1 MSSPIVER
9 AYRSRRE
16 SKAVWIAVLGLST
29 AIAAAVGIGWL
40 LLPKISRAFDPVDRE
55 LWKWFEENEGD
66 PRSVEIISQEIRVK
80 PAWMKEDPF
89 HKNPPT
95 RQPSERLLRV
105 KYRHKTPFGGTV
117 VIEHIFDIS
126 DGTIREAGWNR
137 YGLSWREFEERIYG
151 PSWEDFSPE

>member
-40 LLPKISRAFDPVDRE
+40 LLPKSGRAFDPVGRE

-80 PAWMKEDPF
+80 PAGKADYF
-89 HKNPPT
+89 HNGNIT
-95 RQPSERLLRV
+95 RWPAQRLLRV
-105 KYRHKTPFGGTV
+105 KYRHKDLFGMMV
-117 VIEHIFDIS
+117 ADRIFDIS
-126 DGTIREAGWNR
+126 DGTIRE
-137 YGLSWREFEERIYG
+137 LDSDFERRSYAPNWSSFEK
-151 PSWEDFSPE
+151 E